1 MSNQPHSAPYTQP
14 DMDMNGLLVASCRQD
29 QNGQFPPIYDVPHG
43 TIQLAQQFNMPR
55 GNWPFPNTHPGMLG
69 QTPSQQPTS
78 PTVQT
83 NAHYKQYQGG
93 QYAAPASSSKQ
104 PRQEEKSGDA
114 GKRVPVKESDG
125 EDDDVSKTPKRRS
138 MAKGEKDSKT
148 GRRKIKIEFID
159 DDSRRHITFSK
170 RKAGIMKKAYE
181 LATLTGT
188 QVLLL
193 VVSQTGLVY
202 TFTTP
207 KLEAVVKQPEGRN
220 LIQECLN
227 APDPVDNQ
235 MPHGV
240 GPSSDVHGEGE
251 EQEEDENG
259 EGEDDEEEDYF
270 ADGMQAQAFN
280 AFGNDAAQFAQNPP
294 LFHPGAVPQ
303 QPQHTQ
309 QVKRRRTNVNLAA
322 AAAAGRSAAKE
333 PMPQRPAQGDPM
345 FMMPQGLEMPNGMG
359 NHMMPSMQTGMPF
372 YDGDSQFM
380 YGAGPSKSQTSI

>member
-1 MSNQPHSAPYTQP
+1 MSNQPHGASYVQP
-14 DMDMNGLLVASCRQD
+14 DMDMNGLLVATCRQD

-43 TIQLAQQFNMPR
+43 TIQLAQQFNMNR
-55 GNWPFPNTHPGMLG
+55 GGWPFPNTHPGMLAHNN
-69 QTPSQQPTS
+69 STS
-78 PTVQT
+78 ASPPVQG
-83 NAHYKQYQGG
+83 NASYQQYQG
-93 QYAAPASSSKQ
+93 QYATPPTSSNKT

-125 EDDDVSKTPKRRS
+125 EDDEGSKGSRRRTL
-138 MAKGEKDSKT
+138 AKGEKDSKT

-227 APDPVDNQ
+227 APDVADEQLPR
-235 MPHGV
+235 
-240 GPSSDVHGEGE
+240 GPGSSSDTHADGE
-251 EQEEDENG
+251 EQEDEDNV
-259 EGEDDEEEDYF
+259 EGDEDEEEDYM
-270 ADGMQAQAFN
+270 GEGVQAQAFS
-280 AFGNDAAQFAQNPP
+280 FGGDATSFPQNTS
-294 LFHPGAVPQ
+294 LFHPGSVTPQ
-303 QPQHTQ
+303 PPQVQ

-322 AAAAGRSAAKE
+322 AARGAAKGQ
-333 PMPQRPAQGDPM
+333 MPQMPQEDPM
-345 FMMPQGLEMPNGMG
+345 FMMPQGIDMSSSLG
-359 NHMMPSMQTGMPF
+359 NHMMTGTHNTMPY
-372 YDGDSQFM
+372 YDGDSQFL
-380 YGAGPSKSQTSI
+380 YGAGGSTTKPQAPL